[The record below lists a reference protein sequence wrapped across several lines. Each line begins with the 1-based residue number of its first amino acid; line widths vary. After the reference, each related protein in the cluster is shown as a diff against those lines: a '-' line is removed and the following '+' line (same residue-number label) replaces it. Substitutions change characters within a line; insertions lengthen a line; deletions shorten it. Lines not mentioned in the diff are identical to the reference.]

1 MGIMRE
7 ALVNYLCTMGRNTA
21 AEIMD
26 VDELVRTFS
35 LDSVSASDNIF
46 DMEKLLW
53 FNREYLKHMPL
64 DKLIEETGLLPDE
77 APLIS
82 AVRDNASTVNDLKGY
97 MDIFTKPELGDR
109 ALDYLTKTRGANEI
123 AREIKDL
130 LSGNTNISFEE
141 LTSRIGMPQDIKKK
155 DLFMILRAF
164 ITGRPDGPPLKDVFP
179 LVPASIVSGRIEAY
193 LNLHDEQ

>member
-1 MGIMRE
+1 MGIIRE
-7 ALVNYLCTMGRNTA
+7 ALVNYLGTMGRNTA

-26 VDELVRTFS
+26 MDELVGTFS

-64 DKLIEETGLLPDE
+64 DKLIEETGLMPDE
-77 APLIS
+77 AELIS
-82 AVRDNASTVNDLKGY
+82 AVRDNASTVNDLKDY
-97 MDIFTKPELGDR
+97 MEIFTKPELGER
-109 ALDYLTKTRGANEI
+109 ALDYLAKTRGVNEI
-123 AREIKDL
+123 ACEIKDL
-130 LSGNTNISFEE
+130 LSGNANISFEE
-141 LTSRIGMPQDIKKK
+141 LTNRIGTPQYIKKK

-179 LVPASIVSGRIEAY
+179 LVPASIISGRIEAY
-193 LNLHDEQ
+193 LNLHDER